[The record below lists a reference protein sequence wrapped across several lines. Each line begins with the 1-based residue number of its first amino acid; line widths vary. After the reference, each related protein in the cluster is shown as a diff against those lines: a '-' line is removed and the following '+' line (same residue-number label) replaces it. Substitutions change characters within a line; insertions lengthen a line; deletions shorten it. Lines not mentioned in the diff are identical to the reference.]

1 MSLITNSLPDEA
13 EAPQAPL
20 RILVV
25 EDDPDALA
33 TTVDMLQT
41 LGHWTAGVKS
51 AEVARDRFI
60 EGAFDVLMTD
70 IGLPALSG
78 FDLVEILQANHKLRV
93 IFATGQIR
101 PEAPMPGT
109 IWLQKPFGL
118 DALSAALD
126 GVEPVPVSR
135 SSRSD

>member
-1 MSLITNSLPDEA
+1 MGSIIDSTADEA
-13 EAPQAPL
+13 QEQQTPL

-33 TTVDMLQT
+33 TTVDMLQA

-60 EGAFDVLMTD
+60 EGAFDVLLTD
-70 IGLPALSG
+70 VGLPALSG
-78 FDLVEILQANHKLRV
+78 IDLVEILQPSHKLRV
-93 IFATGQIR
+93 IFATGQMR

-109 IWLQKPFGL
+109 VWLQKPFGL
-118 DALSAALD
+118 DELSAALR
-126 GVEPVPVSR
+126 GAGARTPTP
-135 SSRSD
+135 

>member
-1 MSLITNSLPDEA
+1 MSLNTHSMQDEA
-13 EAPQAPL
+13 DAQQEPL

-33 TTVDMLQT
+33 TTIDMLQT

-101 PEAPMPGT
+101 PEEPMPGT
-109 IWLQKPFGL
+109 VWLQKPFGL
-118 DALSAALD
+118 DDLSAALD
-126 GVEPVPVSR
+126 GVVPVTAAP
-135 SSRSD
+135 SD

>member
-1 MSLITNSLPDEA
+1 MSLNIHSMQDEA
-13 EAPQAPL
+13 EAQQAPL

-78 FDLVEILQANHKLRV
+78 IDLVEILQANHKLRV
-93 IFATGQIR
+93 IFATGQTR
-101 PEAPMPGT
+101 PDSPMPGT

-118 DALSAALD
+118 DALSAALN
-126 GVEPVPVSR
+126 GVEPVSATR
-135 SSRSD
+135 

>member
-1 MSLITNSLPDEA
+1 MGSIIDSTADEA
-13 EAPQAPL
+13 QAQQAPL

-33 TTVDMLQT
+33 TTVDMLQA

-60 EGAFDVLMTD
+60 EGAFDVLLTD
-70 IGLPALSG
+70 VGLPALSG
-78 FDLVEILQANHKLRV
+78 IDLVEILQPSHKLRV
-93 IFATGQIR
+93 IFATGQMR

-109 IWLQKPFGL
+109 VWLQKPFGL
-118 DALSAALD
+118 DELSAALR
-126 GVEPVPVSR
+126 GAGARTPTP
-135 SSRSD
+135 

>member
-1 MSLITNSLPDEA
+1 MAPNTNSNPGEA
-13 EAPQAPL
+13 DSKDADATPL

-25 EDDPDALA
+25 EDDADSLA

-60 EGAFDVLMTD
+60 EGAFDVLLTD

-78 FDLVEILQANHKLRV
+78 IDLVEILQANHKLRV
-93 IFATGQIR
+93 IFATGQRR
-101 PEAPMPGT
+101 PDKPIPGT

-118 DALSAALD
+118 DELSAALE
-126 GVEPVPVSR
+126 GVEQMPASR
-135 SSRSD
+135 

>member
-1 MSLITNSLPDEA
+1 MGSIIDSTADEA
-13 EAPQAPL
+13 QVQQAPL

-33 TTVDMLQT
+33 TTVDMLQA

-60 EGAFDVLMTD
+60 EGAFDVLLTD
-70 IGLPALSG
+70 VGLPALSG
-78 FDLVEILQANHKLRV
+78 IDLVEILQPSHKLRV
-93 IFATGQIR
+93 IFATGQMR

-109 IWLQKPFGL
+109 VWLQKPFGL
-118 DALSAALD
+118 DELSAALC
-126 GVEPVPVSR
+126 GAGARTPTP
-135 SSRSD
+135 

>member
-1 MSLITNSLPDEA
+1 MGSIIDSTTDEA
-13 EAPQAPL
+13 QAQQAPL

-33 TTVDMLQT
+33 TTVDMLQA

-60 EGAFDVLMTD
+60 EGAFDVLLTD
-70 IGLPALSG
+70 VGLPALSG
-78 FDLVEILQANHKLRV
+78 IDLVEILQPSHKLRV
-93 IFATGQIR
+93 IFATGQMR

-109 IWLQKPFGL
+109 VWLQKPFGL
-118 DALSAALD
+118 DELSAALR
-126 GVEPVPVSR
+126 GAGARTPTP
-135 SSRSD
+135 

>member
-1 MSLITNSLPDEA
+1 MGSDINPTSGEA
-13 EAPQAPL
+13 DAQQAPL

-33 TTVDMLQT
+33 TTVDMLQA

-60 EGAFDVLMTD
+60 EGAFDVLLTD

-78 FDLVEILQANHKLRV
+78 IDLVEIIRPSHKLRV
-93 IFATGQIR
+93 IFATGQMR
-101 PEAPMPGT
+101 PEAPIPGT
-109 IWLQKPFGL
+109 VWLQKPFGL
-118 DALSAALD
+118 DELSAALR
-126 GVEPVPVSR
+126 GVEPQ
-135 SSRSD
+135 SSTR

>member
-1 MSLITNSLPDEA
+1 MGSIIDSTADEA
-13 EAPQAPL
+13 QAQQAPL

-33 TTVDMLQT
+33 TTVDMLQA

-60 EGAFDVLMTD
+60 EGAFDVLLTD
-70 IGLPALSG
+70 VGLPALSG
-78 FDLVEILQANHKLRV
+78 IDLVEILQPSHKLRV
-93 IFATGQIR
+93 IFATGQMR

-109 IWLQKPFGL
+109 VWLQKPFGL
-118 DALSAALD
+118 DELSAALR
-126 GVEPVPVSR
+126 GAGAKTPTP
-135 SSRSD
+135 

>member
-1 MSLITNSLPDEA
+1 MGSIIDSTTDEA
-13 EAPQAPL
+13 QAQQAPL

-33 TTVDMLQT
+33 TTVDMLQA

-60 EGAFDVLMTD
+60 EGAFDVLLTD
-70 IGLPALSG
+70 VGLPALSG
-78 FDLVEILQANHKLRV
+78 IDLVEILQPSHKLRV
-93 IFATGQIR
+93 IFATGQMR

-109 IWLQKPFGL
+109 VWLQKPFGL
-118 DALSAALD
+118 DELSAALR
-126 GVEPVPVSR
+126 GAGAKTPTP
-135 SSRSD
+135 

>member
-1 MSLITNSLPDEA
+1 MGSIIDSTTDEA
-13 EAPQAPL
+13 QAQQAPL

-33 TTVDMLQT
+33 TTVDMLQA

-60 EGAFDVLMTD
+60 EGAFDVLLTD
-70 IGLPALSG
+70 VGLPALSG
-78 FDLVEILQANHKLRV
+78 IDLVEILQPSHKLRV
-93 IFATGQIR
+93 IFATGQMR

-109 IWLQKPFGL
+109 VWLQKPFGL
-118 DALSAALD
+118 DELSAALS
-126 GVEPVPVSR
+126 GAGARTPTP
-135 SSRSD
+135 

>member
-1 MSLITNSLPDEA
+1 MGSIIDSTTDEA
-13 EAPQAPL
+13 QEQQAPL

-33 TTVDMLQT
+33 TTVDMLQA

-60 EGAFDVLMTD
+60 EGAFDVLLTD
-70 IGLPALSG
+70 VGLPALSG
-78 FDLVEILQANHKLRV
+78 IDLVEILQPSHKLRV
-93 IFATGQIR
+93 IFATGQMR

-109 IWLQKPFGL
+109 VWLQKPFGL
-118 DALSAALD
+118 DELSAALR
-126 GVEPVPVSR
+126 GAGARTPTP
-135 SSRSD
+135 

>member
-1 MSLITNSLPDEA
+1 MASNSISTTGEA
-13 EAPQAPL
+13 DGDSADQTAL

-33 TTVDMLQT
+33 TAQEMLQA

-78 FDLVEILQANHKLRV
+78 IDLVEILQANHKLRV
-93 IFATGQIR
+93 IFATGQAR
-101 PEAPMPGT
+101 PAEPMPDT
-109 IWLQKPFGL
+109 IWLQKPFGFEEL
-118 DALSAALD
+118 AEALR
-126 GVEPVPVSR
+126 GIQPEPTR
-135 SSRSD
+135 R